1 LNPFAGWGAHR
12 PCQRE
17 QHLAGQLAERDTQL
31 AERDAWL
38 VAADQLVG
46 QLVLERDWFH
56 QHWLEDGNRAYE
68 AECVVGHLEAQLDEE
83 RAKVTALE
91 QIAGPYTDSA
101 DTPSPIFNEV
111 TQEIRIPVTG
121 LVGPPVPAITVR
133 SLAAAFSRT
142 T

>member
-1 LNPFAGWGAHR
+1 VRLNPFAGWGAHR

-17 QHLAGQLAERDTQL
+17 QHLAGQL

-68 AECVVGHLEAQLDEE
+68 AECVVGHLETQLDEE

-101 DTPSPIFNEV
+101 NTPSPIFNEV
-111 TQEIRIPVTG
+111 TQEIPILAG
-121 LVGPPVPAITVR
+121 LVGPTAPAITVR
-133 SLAAAFSRT
+133 SLAAAFGRT